1 VQDANTVADGQL
13 GSRALPAGTA
23 TGHIPGFFGAM
34 NTVSDAGSTVARRRD
49 DMAAF
54 DAAKYRI
61 FQKTS
66 ADFDSY
72 RAIMRG
78 VRNVL

>member
-1 VQDANTVADGQL
+1 MQDANKAADGL
-13 GSRALPAGTA
+13 LSSLALPAGPA
-23 TGHIPGFFGAM
+23 TGHFRGSFGAM
-34 NTVSDAGSTVARRRD
+34 NTVSGAGSTIAPRRD

-54 DAAKYRI
+54 DAAKYRM